1 MNSTRGA
8 LALSD
13 AERTDDRLRL
23 VLEEG
28 GQTHPF
34 EFDLEQI
41 TIGRTADNPVRISD
55 ALSSRHHC
63 QVRRGDGGWVVA
75 DLKSRNG
82 TKLNGETL
90 TAERVLEPGDRI
102 EVGDSIIHFVEKRG
116 SKPAAKPSVK
126 TKRREKPEAAPAD
139 AGGGAALSATDAV
152 EVRVESTD
160 QRAKLAPLPFVIGR
174 KKSCG
179 LALDHADVSNEHCM
193 IVEDGGALLLVDL
206 GSTNGTFLDGE
217 RLRGRAPLRAGAAIT
232 LGPKLSLKV
241 DVAGAAAAAPPKKPK
256 EPPKSD
262 RAEKAVPR
270 SDRHDKP
277 VPKSDR
283 HDKPT
288 KAAPKGSSARAEKPK
303 PAPAA
308 VDEVDDLDALES
320 SPAPDAAKPAKRAAT
335 TRHADP
341 DDTNAAAM
349 VAGEGDVAAEDFTAR
364 LEAAASGQASGGGG
378 GGAALVVMALL
389 LVVGAVGATAATTL
403 VARPE
408 GDPRPPEGRIEN
420 WSFEDARGPG
430 AGGVPHWELAADSAF
445 LVQEG
450 VAYGK
455 HALALQVAPGARPEF
470 RSAAPFR
477 VTPER
482 AYRVRAAVSLDARVG
497 AALRVD
503 WSAEGDP
510 TFARTSW
517 AVVLDPAQQATSG
530 WRDVG
535 GSVVAPR
542 GATFARVTGIALASP
557 DGPAG
562 RARFDRVHLIE
573 VLDAAQPFVLDG
585 PAGLSA
591 QVDERGLLSLQRA
604 GRELAAEIGLAVDPA
619 DPLAH
624 QRAARVDQP
633 AAPQPDESLLALGA
647 IPEPSGARVDYAFSA
662 GPEAG
667 GLRLR
672 WTTGPRA
679 APLHVVFVIPR
690 LDDIAPL
697 ELDGKDVTQD
707 LPAAPVTVAEMAWGK
722 AAGQVSF
729 RFTAAATLTLRR
741 IGAGAEL
748 SFAVPPRPMATGES
762 GVGLDLGAASS
773 GTLEQIRHL
782 FSEAE
787 AAAAAGD
794 HARAL
799 DAYRR
804 LITRFAHDPAVV
816 ARAKKATEAAL
827 SRADRLAEVVEWAQK
842 EAQDLPVPPLAEAAR
857 TAVEELERGFD
868 GTSQLERARRTLA
881 RVDEAVAAGEK
892 REQTQRVRELLDRA
906 QRLREAG
913 HVNLARMIY
922 QGIVDHVDE
931 AIPGVSDAKAKL
943 AALPA
948 GGAR

>member
-28 GQTHPF
+28 GVTHPF

-55 ALSSRHHC
+55 ALSSRQHC
-63 QVRRGDGGWVVA
+63 QVRRADGGGWVVA

-90 TAERVLEPGDRI
+90 TAERVLSPGDRI

-116 SKPAAKPSVK
+116 SRPSAKPSVK
-126 TKRREKPEAAPAD
+126 TKRREKPEAPAAAGAP
-139 AGGGAALSATDAV
+139 LSAADAV
-152 EVRVESTD
+152 EVRVEATD
-160 QRAKLAPLPFVIGR
+160 QRARLAPLPFVIGR

-179 LALDHADVSNEHCM
+179 LPLDHADVSNEHCM
-193 IVEDGGALLLVDL
+193 VVEDGGALLLVDL

-217 RLRGRAPLRAGAAIT
+217 RLRGRAPLRAGAVIT
-232 LGPKLSLKV
+232 LGPKLELRV
-241 DVAGAAAAAPPKKPK
+241 DLAGAASSTPKKQK

-262 RAEKAVPR
+262 RAAREI
-270 SDRHDKP
+270 
-277 VPKSDR
+277 PKSDR

-288 KAAPKGSSARAEKPK
+288 KAPKGASARAERPK

-320 SPAPDAAKPAKRAAT
+320 SPSPGAPEAPAARPTRAAT
-335 TRHADP
+335 TRQVDP
-341 DDTNAAAM
+341 DDTNAAAI
-349 VAGEGDVAAEDFTAR
+349 VAGEGDVAAADFTRR
-364 LEAAASGQASGGGG
+364 LEAAASGQAPGGG

-389 LVVGAVGATAATTL
+389 LVLGAVGATAATTL

-408 GDPRPPEGRIEN
+408 GDPRPPEGRVEN

-430 AGGVPHWELAADSAF
+430 QGGIPHWELAADSAF

-455 HALALQVAPGARPEF
+455 HALALQAAPGARPEF

-497 AALRVD
+497 AALRID
-503 WSAEGDP
+503 WSAEGDA

-517 AVVLDPAQQATSG
+517 AVVLDPAQQASSG

-535 GSVVAPR
+535 GTVVAPR
-542 GATFARVTGIALASP
+542 GATFARVTGVALSAA
-557 DGPAG
+557 DGPSG

-573 VLDAAQPFVLDG
+573 VVDAAPPFVLDG

-591 QVDERGLLSLQRA
+591 QVDERGLVSLQRA

-647 IPEPSGARVDYAFSA
+647 IPGPSGARVDYAFSA

-690 LDDIAPL
+690 LDDVAPL
-697 ELDGKDVTQD
+697 ELDGKDVSQD
-707 LPAAPVTVAEMAWGK
+707 LPVAPVSVSEMAWGK

-729 RFTAAATLTLRR
+729 RFTATATLTLRR
-741 IGAGAEL
+741 VGAGAEL
-748 SFAVPPRPMATGES
+748 AFAVPPRPMATGES
-762 GVGLDLGAASS
+762 GVGLDLGAAST
-773 GTLEQIRHL
+773 GTLEQIRGL

-816 ARAKKATEAAL
+816 ARAKRASEDAL
-827 SRADRLAEVVEWAQK
+827 RRADRLAEVVEWAQK
-842 EAQDLPVPPLAEAAR
+842 EAQDLPVPPLAQAAR
-857 TAVEELERGFD
+857 SAVEELERGFD
-868 GTSQLERARRTLA
+868 GTTQLERARRTMA
-881 RVDEAVAAGEK
+881 RVDEAVAAGAR
-892 REQTQRVRELLDRA
+892 REQTQRVRELLERA

-948 GGAR
+948 AGGAR